1 MEVSAV
7 IIFIKS
13 KAGCCIRTENSI
25 FNQLF
30 KRLKMNTEITS
41 GRSRQQTVALALR
54 IVLALLFLVSAAAK
68 VYPKPYFAMTTFEVK
83 QLLPMGFSETVAPY
97 FSRILIGCELA
108 LGFLL
113 LQRHFFRQL
122 VLPVSFLLLLIFSI
136 HLTAEIITTGNS
148 GNCGCFG
155 SLLPMT
161 PLQAVIKNVIA
172 MGLLVWLFKIT
183 DRASDKKNFPVV
195 LSITLAS
202 VLFIFLIGPMR
213 YIPRTTT
220 TVAVEMEKDEAAAQI
235 MDTSTAETGATA
247 PVVVDSKTIVKD
259 SVIKKVEEP
268 AKKRSGFKKLFAD
281 IDKGKKV
288 LCFFAP
294 GCDHCQETAKQ
305 LTELKK
311 ESADFP
317 DIRIVFMDEETE
329 LIPAF
334 FEKAGAKYPH
344 IILDV
349 GQFWQ
354 TLGGN
359 RDTPGVF
366 YLWNG
371 NILKT
376 YDGINEK
383 AFKKA
388 EFKTLVAKPWGK

>member
-1 MEVSAV
+1 
-7 IIFIKS
+7 
-13 KAGCCIRTENSI
+13 
-25 FNQLF
+25 
-30 KRLKMNTEITS
+30 MNTTIDTADN
-41 GRSRQQTVALALR
+41 RHQQINYALR
-54 IVLALLFLVSAAAK
+54 ILLALLFLVSAVAK
-68 VYPKPYFAMTTFEVK
+68 VYPTPNFAMTTFEIK
-83 QLLPMGFSETVAPY
+83 QLLPMGFSETGAAY

-113 LQRHFFRQL
+113 LQKHFFKQL
-122 VLPVSFLLLLIFSI
+122 VLPVSFLLLLIFSV
-136 HLTAEIITTGNS
+136 HLTYEIIATGNK

-172 MGLLVWLFKIT
+172 MGLIGWLYRRTKKSD
-183 DRASDKKNFPVV
+183 DRTNFPFV

-213 YIPRTTT
+213 YIPSTTQ
-220 TVAVEMEKDEAAAQI
+220 TVQSEITDEDEEEELPAVNPAD
-235 MDTSTAETGATA
+235 SGAT
-247 PVVVDSKTIVKD
+247 TITADGTKVTAKD
-259 SVIKKVEEP
+259 SVAEKVDEP
-268 AKKRSGFKKLFAD
+268 AKKKSGFKKFYAD

-294 GCDHCQETAKQ
+294 GCDHCQQTAKD

-311 ESADFP
+311 QSPDFP
-317 DIRIVFMDEETE
+317 DIRIIFMDEETD

-334 FEKAGAKYPH
+334 FEFAGAKYPH
-344 IILDV
+344 MVLDV

-359 RDTPGVF
+359 KDTPGVF
-366 YLWNG
+366 YIWNG
-371 NILKT
+371 NIVKT

-383 AFKKA
+383 AFKKN
-388 EFKTLVAKPWGK
+388 EFKTLVTKPWSKIR

>member
-1 MEVSAV
+1 
-7 IIFIKS
+7 
-13 KAGCCIRTENSI
+13 
-25 FNQLF
+25 
-30 KRLKMNTEITS
+30 MNTTLNTGS
-41 GRSRQQTVALALR
+41 KLNQQIAIALR
-54 IVLALLFLVSAAAK
+54 VLLSLLFLISAVAK
-68 VYPKPYFAMTTFEVK
+68 IYPTPYFAMTTFEVK
-83 QLLPMGFSETVAPY
+83 QLLPMGFSETGAAY

-113 LQRHFFRQL
+113 LQKHFFRQL
-122 VLPVSFLLLLIFSI
+122 VLPVSFLLLLIFSV
-136 HLTAEIITTGNS
+136 HLTYEIIATGNK

-172 MGLLVWLFKIT
+172 MGLIGWLFKIT
-183 DRASDKKNFPVV
+183 DKSSDKRNFPFV

-202 VLFIFLIGPMR
+202 VLFIFLVGPMR
-213 YIPRTTT
+213 YIPS
-220 TVAVEMEKDEAAAQI
+220 TVQSVPTEIEEETDEPA
-235 MDTSTAETGATA
+235 DTLAETTGGYVA
-247 PVVVDSKTIVKD
+247 PVVTDDKTAAKD
-259 SVIKKVEEP
+259 SVAVKVDEP
-268 AKKRSGFKKLFAD
+268 AKKKSGFKKFYAD

-305 LTELKK
+305 LTELRKQ
-311 ESADFP
+311 SPDFP
-317 DIRIVFMDEETE
+317 DIRIIFMDEETD

-344 IILDV
+344 MVLDV

-354 TLGGN
+354 TLGN
-359 RDTPGVF
+359 NKDTPGVF
-366 YLWNG
+366 YIWNG
-371 NILKT
+371 NIVKT

-388 EFKTLVAKPWGK
+388 EFKTLVAKPWSKIK

>member
-1 MEVSAV
+1 
-7 IIFIKS
+7 
-13 KAGCCIRTENSI
+13 
-25 FNQLF
+25 
-30 KRLKMNTEITS
+30 MNTEITS
-41 GRSRQQTVALALR
+41 GRSVKQHTALALR
-54 IVLALLFLVSAAAK
+54 VVLALLFLVSAAAK
-68 VYPKPYFAMTTFEVK
+68 VYPSPYFAMTTFEVR
-83 QLLPMGFSETVAPY
+83 QLLPMGFSETGAAY

-113 LQRHFFRQL
+113 LQKHFFRQL

-155 SLLPMT
+155 SLLPMP

-183 DRASDKKNFPVV
+183 DKASDKKNFPVV

-213 YIPRTTT
+213 YIPGKTT
-220 TVAVEMEKDEAAAQI
+220 TVAVEVEEDEEPAQT
-235 MDTSTAETGATA
+235 DTSAVETAATA
-247 PVVVDSKTIVKD
+247 PVVIDNKAVAKD
-259 SVIKKVEEP
+259 SVIKKVDEP

-311 ESADFP
+311 ESTDFP

-334 FEKAGAKYPH
+334 LEKAGAKYPH

-388 EFKTLVAKPWGK
+388 EFKTLAAKPWGK